1 MVAEIGSWL
10 DSAWQAVSY
19 NHDWIP
25 GNLVLAAVPLLL
37 SVVLFRWKTERTPL
51 WWLGVGAF
59 VIFLPNAP
67 YVLTDIIHL
76 FEQAEAVSLSVT
88 VLVLVPLYGVVILLA
103 LEAYVLSLLNV
114 GEYLRA
120 IGRVRLVL
128 PAEIALHAACAVG
141 IYLGRVERFN
151 SWAVVTRL
159 DNLAGSV
166 IDSGLEERPV
176 ALIVVTFVVLVV
188 LYAIAKWLTLAALS
202 YGLGSRSPFHGH
214 SKSTPELR

>member
-10 DSAWQAVSY
+10 DSAWQAASY

-25 GNLVLAAVPLLL
+25 GNLFLAAVPLVL

-51 WWLGVGAF
+51 WWLGVVAF
-59 VIFLPNAP
+59 VVFLPNAP

-76 FEQAEAVSLSVT
+76 FEQAETVSLSVT
-88 VLVLVPLYGVVILLA
+88 LLVLVPLYGIVILLA

-114 GEYLRA
+114 GEYLRG
-120 IGRVRLVL
+120 IGRAPLVFPVEL
-128 PAEIALHAACAVG
+128 ALNAACAVG

-159 DNLAGSV
+159 DNLSGSI
-166 IDSGLEERPV
+166 IDNGLEERPV
-176 ALIVVTFVVLVV
+176 ALIAVTFVVLVV

-202 YGLGSRSPFHGH
+202 YGLGSRSPFQGH
-214 SKSTPELR
+214 P